1 MLTDQTSLNKELELK
16 LTRLYVALTM
26 TRNVAK
32 LGLNPDSTIKLLN
45 VASELLE
52 EILDNKDTETAATS
66 ASNELELI
74 M

>member
-1 MLTDQTSLNKELELK
+1 MLTDNTTLDKELELK

-32 LGLNPDSTIKLLN
+32 LGLNPDSMIKLLD

-52 EILDNKDTETAATS
+52 EILDNKDPDATTMS
-66 ASNELELI
+66 IANEVELV

>member
-1 MLTDQTSLNKELELK
+1 MLTDNTTLDKELELK

-32 LGLNPDSTIKLLN
+32 LGLNPDSMIKLLD

-52 EILDNKDTETAATS
+52 EILDNKDPDATTTS
-66 ASNELELI
+66 IANEVELV

>member
-1 MLTDQTSLNKELELK
+1 MLTDHTSLNKELELK

-26 TRNVAK
+26 TRNVAQM
-32 LGLNPDSTIKLLN
+32 GLNPDSMLKLLD

-52 EILDNKDTETAATS
+52 EILDKDPEATPS
-66 ASNELELI
+66 SVANELELI

>member
-52 EILDNKDTETAATS
+52 EILDNKDTETAAIS